1 MQAAQ
6 PDSSAASNSLPG
18 AALHRDAKAPTLTML
33 RWARPVS
40 RPRTWPFAARSA
52 RPCRAARGSVDQ
64 GRLPRG
70 SSVPLRWVPIPR
82 NDSFLFAPAPH
93 PGKNARQRAQLRAM
107 PWKHPPPLG
116 RAAIAP
122 TIYGASG
129 PNLDM
134 GYARLAAYRKEEN
147 SSPNPHTRPLGS
159 SRRPEYRATSLASL
173 GTQGNPSQLL
183 SETHNSRSALEYGD
197 TAMSASAR
205 VTECL
210 NEDRG

>member
-1 MQAAQ
+1 
-6 PDSSAASNSLPG
+6 
-18 AALHRDAKAPTLTML
+18 ML

-40 RPRTWPFAARSA
+40 RPRTWLFAARSA

-82 NDSFLFAPAPH
+82 NDSPLFAPAPH
-93 PGKNARQRAQLRAM
+93 PRKNARQRAQLRAM

-129 PNLDM
+129 PNLDLD
-134 GYARLAAYRKEEN
+134 YARLAAYRKEEN
-147 SSPNPHTRPLGS
+147 SSSKPPHTATWFFPSPRISRDLPGLLGH
-159 SRRPEYRATSLASL
+159 P
-173 GTQGNPSQLL
+173 GNPSQLL